1 MKYQNILEEELKNKV
16 ATDWFAGFDT
26 TQILG
31 KIDFSVFPEKGHL
44 FHSIPL
50 LWAEAKTGN
59 YDTVT
64 MFVQLILT
72 IGKAKTYQRMVP
84 PAFLGAFDFQKFA
97 FVPYEAIADV
107 FSINDFNWNVTPSH
121 HESKEFALLKTRI
134 EAQLKENAYWFDFE
148 KDAKELRYFIEHN
161 VKEATN
167 KAKQPIDKNN
177 FVSIYLRWLEVV
189 KPIIQTNWEALKKKD
204 ILDCDF
210 YLADLFVDDK
220 GTETITDD
228 TALYENLFVLFENQ
242 GYTIRQENLKNIQ
255 GFDSS
260 FDALIRIKDKETYQN
275 FWKLYKRPPQS
286 DYHDYIIERRELLVD
301 QDVRERKGAFF
312 TPRQW
317 VALSQ
322 QYLTDYLGENW
333 QDEYYVWDCAAGTG
347 NLLAGLTNKY
357 RIFASTLDQADVN
370 VMHERIQHGAN
381 LLDNHIFQFDF
392 LNDEFIPQREGGKL
406 PDTLFDIITNEK
418 KRKKLVIY
426 INPPYAEAGNSRQR
440 TGTGENKAGTAIGN
454 RTYEKYK
461 ELIKKA
467 SNELFAQFLIRIY
480 KEIPTCKIAEFSTL
494 KILQSANF
502 SDFRKIYRAKLE
514 KIFIVPADTFDNVK
528 GQFPIGFK
536 IWDNSKEEE
545 FYKII
550 SPAYI
555 YEKGQI
561 KLDSIETITLP
572 ETHINKWIVQFK
584 NNEINKIGTLI
595 TDVGDFQNQNQVYL
609 FNDNKPIKG
618 HKIIIPILKTNLIAS
633 CTYFSVR
640 HCINATWKNDRKQ
653 FEIPKDGWQ
662 EDKDFQTNCLAYTL
676 FHGQNRISASQYLS
690 NEEKTP
696 AETLYNHWIPFREE
710 EVGAPTLFASHF
722 MTDFMAGKLGQ
733 KEAPT
738 QEHNLFTLAGE
749 ENPKQEYS
757 SFVPKEPLQF
767 TPQAQAV
774 FEAGKALWQYYFSQP
789 KVNVNASLYDIRE
802 YFQGRNEKGKMNN
815 KSTDERYNTLI
826 GNLREALGVLAREIE
841 VQVYA
846 YGFLL

>member
-161 VKEATN
+161 VKEASN

-357 RIFASTLDQADVN
+357 HIFASTLDQADVN

-406 PDTLFDIITNEK
+406 PDTLFDIISNEE
-418 KRKKLVIY
+418 KRKKLVVY
-426 INPPYAEAGNSRQR
+426 INPPYAEGDNVR
-440 TGTGENKAGTAIGN
+440 GIGRKN
-454 RTYEKYK
+454 IHISKIHSKYQN
-461 ELIKKA
+461 IMGKA
-467 SNELFAQFLIRIY
+467 SSEMFAQFFTRIY
-480 KEIPTCKIAEFSTL
+480 TEIPNCKLAKFSTL
-494 KILQSANF
+494 KILQAPNF
-502 SDFRKIYRAKLE
+502 SDFRKEYRAKLE
-514 KIFIVPADTFDNVK
+514 KIFLVPAKTFDNVD
-528 GQFPIGFK
+528 GSFPISFQIWNTTQKETFTQIEADVYNKKSEPLEPKHIAVYNRKYISQWLETVSKK
-536 IWDNSKEEE
+536 ISTN
-545 FYKII
+545 
-550 SPAYI
+550 YI
-555 YEKGQI
+555 GH
-561 KLDSIETITLP
+561 LAS
-572 ETHINKWIVQFK
+572 
-584 NNEINKIGTLI
+584 
-595 TDVGDFQNQNQVYL
+595 VGNDFQNQRMCFIDNKEKSKWKKGGRHTRITPENLIPIAVYL
-609 FNDNKPIKG
+609 S
-618 HKIIIPILKTNLIAS
+618 A
-633 CTYFSVR
+633 R
-640 HCINATWKNDRKQ
+640 HCIPATWINDRDQ
-653 FEIPKDGWQ
+653 FFYP
-662 EDKDFQTNCLAYTL
+662 EDTWLTDKEFQTNCLIFTL
-676 FHGQNRISASQYLS
+676 FHSQNNVSSREGTNY
-690 NEEKTP
+690 
-696 AETLYNHWIPFREE
+696 WIPFTEE
-710 EVGAPTLFASHF
+710 EVNAPEKFENHF
-722 MTDFMAGKLGQ
+722 MSDFLKGKLTKTTQQEVVQLRFELEYPDEKNQNSQPQSSIQ
-733 KEAPT
+733 KINIQEEQMSPT
-738 QEHNLFTLAGE
+738 A
-749 ENPKQEYS
+749 KQVWQIAKS
-757 SFVPKEPLQF
+757 
-767 TPQAQAV
+767 
-774 FEAGKALWQYYFSQP
+774 LWQYYLSQP
-789 KVNVNASLYDIRE
+789 NINVNASFYDIKE
-802 YFQGRNEKGKMNN
+802 YFKGRDKEGKMNK
-815 KSTDERYNTLI
+815 KSNDEQFNNYI
-826 GNLREALGVLAREIE
+826 KNLNQAMKALTKEIKTK
-841 VQVYA
+841 VYEHK
-846 YGFLL
+846 FLL